1 MRPEVQVLPGP
12 PLAPARG
19 EPVAYRAGMRF
30 PTKSVRARPIVLA
43 AVTAAALATTLRRRQ
58 AASDADSLWR
68 EATSDASR

>member
-1 MRPEVQVLPGP
+1 
-12 PLAPARG
+12 
-19 EPVAYRAGMRF
+19 MRF